1 MPLPDGNPGWL
12 QRPLTSLRPWAWAAL
27 LLLVCEALL
36 RIFLPPDPRVLR
48 QPLRGQ
54 ACFADDAL
62 TALADLRSGEPA
74 DAGEQAPWDIV
85 LLGDSVLG
93 SVNNPAGQRLRD
105 VLQMQLTRRGLAVR
119 VHNLSAGG
127 AHAGDQLGA
136 LLGLRERLA
145 GQPRGLGR
153 LLVVISTNAIF
164 FSRRHS
170 QPPLSFPCVFEDLD
184 PALSPLSPD
193 LQRRLGVSA
202 PPPRW
207 HRQLAAGLARGLYLY
222 QQRRRAGEL
231 VFGQHTSLSD
241 FLRAGLLHL
250 RPGPT
255 LGSAPVD
262 QPWFSQGLSAER
274 FRESYVLIPP
284 SAPEALNAELTLQLA
299 SYLAA
304 HRELLALIE
313 QVPQNHHM
321 MTQLASDASYRGL
334 LDWTRAAFSSR
345 GLMYRSHDG
354 APELA
359 REHFTDLDHLTVA
372 GNQALAR
379 LLADDIAE
387 LLAQGTGSLGPLLH

>member
-12 QRPLTSLRPWAWAAL
+12 LRPLTSLRPWAWAAL
-27 LLLVCEALL
+27 LLLVCEGLL
-36 RIFLPPDPRVLR
+36 RLSLPPDPRVLR
-48 QPLRGQ
+48 QPLRAQ
-54 ACFADDAL
+54 ACYADDVL
-62 TALADLRSGEPA
+62 TALADLRAGEPA
-74 DAGEQAPWDIV
+74 VAGERAPWDIV

-93 SVNNPAGQRLRD
+93 SVNNRAGQRLHD
-105 VLQMQLTRRGLAVR
+105 VLPAQLAGRGLAVR

-136 LLGLRERLA
+136 LLALRDRLA
-145 GQPRGLGR
+145 GQPRGLQR
-153 LLVVISTNAIF
+153 LLVVISTNPIF

-184 PALSPLSPD
+184 PAASPLSPD
-193 LQRRLGVSA
+193 LQRRLGVSS

-231 VFGQHTSLSD
+231 VFGEHATLSD
-241 FLRAGLLHL
+241 FLRASLLRL
-250 RPGPT
+250 RPGQT
-255 LGSAPVD
+255 AGSVPVE

-274 FRESYVLIPP
+274 FRQSYALIPLT
-284 SAPEALNAELTLQLA
+284 APEALNAELTLQIA

-304 HRELLALIE
+304 HRDLLTLVE

-334 LDWTRAAFSSR
+334 LEWTGTAFSSR
-345 GLMYRSHDG
+345 GLRYRSHDG
-354 APELA
+354 APELGS
-359 REHFTDLDHLTVA
+359 EHFTDLDHLTAA

-379 LLADDIAE
+379 LLADDIVE
-387 LLAQGTGSLGPLLH
+387 LVAQAAGSSGPLSH